1 MSTAPATEAPASS
14 PVESSESHLAAADKF
29 FAPEPPVSAPAPVAE
44 PPKAADKPAEPPA
57 EKTVAPAVDPL
68 AKILKVAAKAPSA
81 QEAAVPEDIDKGLLA
96 PADGSKSR
104 AGWDELK
111 KRAADERKLR
121 MDLEQKLKA
130 RDAKTSTPAADEATQ
145 ARLAELEEQNRRY
158 SERLKVLD
166 LKSHPE
172 FMEKYIAPANRAKAA
187 LGEIAKS
194 DELELDVDE
203 LIGLKGKA
211 LNTAVSGVMEKMT
224 PYARVRFQSA
234 LDSYFASKDAADKAV
249 SEADQF
255 LSSVKKA
262 SAARS
267 RASFDAVAGGYR
279 ETFLPAAVD
288 ENASDTDRKSAATY
302 NEALAGVTR
311 QAEQYAFGQID
322 EKGAADLAHKA
333 ALYEFTMNHGI
344 PRIASLYGAAISQK
358 DSRIA
363 ELEGQVKAL
372 SAASPR
378 LDGGSGG
385 HSASDTPMQSE
396 SHLDAARKYFQR

>member
-1 MSTAPATEAPASS
+1 M
-14 PVESSESHLAAADKF
+14 
-29 FAPEPPVSAPAPVAE
+29 
-44 PPKAADKPAEPPA
+44 
-57 EKTVAPAVDPL
+57 
-68 AKILKVAAKAPSA
+68 
-81 QEAAVPEDIDKGLLA
+81 
-96 PADGSKSR
+96 
-104 AGWDELK
+104 
-111 KRAADERKLR
+111 
-121 MDLEQKLKA
+121 
-130 RDAKTSTPAADEATQ
+130 
-145 ARLAELEEQNRRY
+145 
-158 SERLKVLD
+158 
-166 LKSHPE
+166 
-172 FMEKYIAPANRAKAA
+172 
-187 LGEIAKS
+187 
-194 DELELDVDE
+194 DE

-279 ETFLPAAVD
+279 ETFLPAEVD
-288 ENASDTDRKSAATY
+288 EKATAIDRKSAATY

-372 SAASPR
+372 SGASPR

-385 HSASDTPMQSE
+385 HSVTDAPIQGE